1 MQTQDTD
8 THIKWQSYQT
18 SICQMFSKVCLCFF
32 LYFTINNTCFDIL
45 HLMLWHS
52 DTHGKWHCIFFP
64 VVVFDSEET
73 CIFLNV
79 QFDQKCKQ
87 EYVYFAPCVSQPKGR
102 LHEVEKTE
110 GQRYERERER
120 HTPAFITLPASEP
133 ELDWS
138 ERFSGTTRD
147 RTHYNKA
154 GKSSGEVRSDCL
166 SERRPSWADFDGLL
180 RYGKI
185 VVKSIHANM
194 RQVP

>member
-1 MQTQDTD
+1 MGTDFTYSLKKTLKHQKNKSWMQTQDTD

-45 HLMLWHS
+45 HLKLWHS
-52 DTHGKWHCIFFP
+52 DTHGKWRCIFFP

-110 GQRYERERER
+110 GQRYERERE
-120 HTPAFITLPASEP
+120 
-133 ELDWS
+133 
-138 ERFSGTTRD
+138 
-147 RTHYNKA
+147 TH
-154 GKSSGEVRSDCL
+154 S
-166 SERRPSWADFDGLL
+166 
-180 RYGKI
+180 
-185 VVKSIHANM
+185 SIHHSPRIRAGAWLIGAFLRHDQ
-194 RQVP
+194 RQDTL